1 MRLHVEKKSVYLT
14 LCFAIS
20 ITLAVLSSSLP
31 CLAENT
37 VVVKPGTEIQP
48 LIDANAPGT
57 RYSIQPG
64 VHRLQSIQPRTGDI
78 FEGTP
83 GSILNG
89 ARLLEHFQPDGR
101 FWAASVP
108 PPPLALNKSGVPCLQ
123 HVFGCQSPVDL
134 FINDVLLVRVEY
146 PSGVTHNKWYFDSA
160 ASKVYIADDPKD
172 YKVELSTAPFA
183 FSSSGSAVTIRGL
196 IIEKYANPAQWG
208 AIHDTGKGWLIEN
221 NEVRLNHGIGIFI
234 NTEAVVHLNHI
245 HHNGQLGIGGAGSDI
260 LLSGNQVAYN
270 NTVNFDYM
278 GSDGE
283 AGGIKVLK
291 SRNLVIRNN
300 FVHDN
305 NGPGIW
311 LDTDNVDWKVEGNRL
326 SDNREAG
333 ILAEVSYS
341 GIIRFNSLENER
353 DEIDPLKTGLWW
365 QAGIMIESS
374 GDAEVY
380 GNTLIRCGNGI
391 GIVSTERGSG
401 VLGPYVSKNISVYD
415 NTIVLPEWTASGL
428 VADVATQNIH
438 AYSSWNNHFAGN
450 RYMFLDTAAAHFA
463 WYTGGTTYRNI
474 SLREWQQAGQD
485 AGAASLLSGE
495 QITLIQQFVSGDHVT
510 VNGSAVQQRLSSE
523 ESPIDVAFFPGK
535 SGTITS
541 VSGPIHYR
549 GDWWW
554 HLSYD
559 TGVQGW
565 SPGSSL
571 HRELQDRDESA
582 SHRN

>member
-1 MRLHVEKKSVYLT
+1 
-14 LCFAIS
+14 LCFASS
-20 ITLAVLSSSLP
+20 IALAVLSSSLP

-57 RYSIQPG
+57 RYSIEPG
-64 VHRLQSIQPRTGDI
+64 VHRRQSIQPKTGDI

-89 ARLLEHFQPDGR
+89 ARLLEHFQSDGR
-101 FWAASVP
+101 FWTASVP
-108 PPPLALNKSGVPCLQ
+108 SPPLVALYKSGVPCLPR
-123 HVFGCQSPVDL
+123 VFGCQSPIDL
-134 FINDVLLVRVEY
+134 FINDVLLVRAEFL
-146 PSGVTHNKWYFDSA
+146 SGITHNKWYFDSA
-160 ASKVYIADDPKD
+160 ASKVYIADDPKGQ
-172 YKVELSTAPFA
+172 KVELSTAPFA
-183 FSSSGSAVTIRGL
+183 FSASSNAVTIRGL
-196 IIEKYANPAQWG
+196 IIEKYANPAQRG
-208 AIHDTGKGWLIEN
+208 AIQDTGKGWLIEN

-234 NTEAVVHLNHI
+234 NTDAVVHLNHV

-260 LLSGNQVAYN
+260 LLNDNQVAYN
-270 NTVNFDYM
+270 NTANFDYM

-300 FVHDN
+300 FVHHN
-305 NGPGIW
+305 KGPGIW
-311 LDTDNVDWKVEGNRL
+311 LDTDNLDWKVEGNRL

-333 ILAEVSYS
+333 ILAEVGYS

-353 DEIDPLKTGLWW
+353 DETDPLKTGLWW
-365 QAGIMIESS
+365 QAGIMIVSS
-374 GDAEVY
+374 GDTEVY
-380 GNTLIRCGNGI
+380 GNTLIRCGNGV

-401 VLGPYVSKNISVYD
+401 ALGPYASKNISVYD

-428 VADVATQNIH
+428 VADVTTQNIH

-450 RYMFLDTAAAHFA
+450 RYMLRDAAAAHFV
-463 WYTGGTTYRNI
+463 WYTGGNTYRNI
-474 SLREWQQAGQD
+474 NLREWQQAGQD
-485 AGAASLLSGE
+485 AGAASLLSRD
-495 QITLIQQFVSGDHVT
+495 QMTLMEQFVSGDRVT
-510 VNGSAVQQRLSSE
+510 VNGSAVQRPLTSE
-523 ESPIDVAFFPGK
+523 ESPIDVAVFPGEPGK
-535 SGTITS
+535 ITS

-554 HLSYD
+554 HISYAS
-559 TGVQGW
+559 GVQGW

-571 HRELQDRDESA
+571 HRELQDKDAAA
-582 SHRN
+582 SHRTSAQRN